1 MAQSDTYLDPAAPI
15 DDRVNDLLAR
25 LSVQEKAGQL
35 TQYFYLRSM
44 HPASDGADP
53 ADLPTEHRR
62 PPSQPAMVEAEIRA
76 GRAGSVLF
84 VRDPATRNELQRLA
98 VEHGPHRIPLIFGYD
113 VIHGLR
119 TIMPVPIAM
128 AASWDP
134 AVLEAAQ
141 ASAAEQAR
149 AVGISWTFAPMVDIA
164 RDPRWGRIVEGAG
177 EDPYLGAACAAA
189 QVRGFQGGP
198 DIGREGRVLAGPK
211 HFAGYGAARGGRDYE
226 DSEISDNELWNVY
239 LPPFK
244 AAVDAGAGNVM
255 SAYMDLCGVPACGNR
270 WLLTD
275 VLRGTFGFEG
285 FVVSDADA
293 VQSLTTQ
300 HFAEDL
306 TDAGARALM
315 AGLDMEM
322 GRDDAAYKR
331 LPEALGAGL
340 ITVEALDTAVRRVL
354 RVKFAMGLFEN
365 PYVDVEAAPAVLAD
379 PAHRR
384 VARTA
389 AESTLVLL
397 KNRPGPD
404 GARVL
409 PLGARGS
416 IAVVG
421 QLADSP
427 RDTLGPWVFDYD
439 PAEVTTILAGIRE
452 RAGSDVRV
460 DYAVG
465 EWAPPRRFPSMF
477 DEQEPTGSLPVRP
490 DDFDDEAAIDEAVR
504 LASGAGVAVV
514 VVGQAQNCIGEKA
527 SVSTLELPGHQL
539 DLLTAVAAALFGDVD
554 PAGRLPFTWPRT
566 VGQVPMIYSHDR
578 TFQPEGAGERYWDE
592 ESTPLYPF
600 GHGGSYTS
608 FEYSRPRVSAQTI
621 AVGEAVSVDVDV
633 TNTGARDGEEVV
645 QLYIHQRHGRSSRPV
660 RELKGFRRVAV
671 PAGRTIT
678 VEFGLGPDELSY
690 WSAASRTHVQDS
702 STTVDVYVGGS
713 SLAEATTSFEV
724 R

>member
-44 HPASDGADP
+44 HPASDGADS

-354 RVKFAMGLFEN
+354 RAKFAMGLFEN

-465 EWAPPRRFPSMF
+465 EWAPPRRFPS
-477 DEQEPTGSLPVRP
+477 DPTTSTTRPPSTRPCASPPAPGSPSSSSARLRTASGRRPPSPPWNCPGISSICSRRWPPPVRRP
-490 DDFDDEAAIDEAVR
+490 SPWSCPAAP
-504 LASGAGVAVV
+504 STCAG
-514 VVGQAQNCIGEKA
+514 
-527 SVSTLELPGHQL
+527 
-539 DLLTAVAAALFGDVD
+539 
-554 PAGRLPFTWPRT
+554 
-566 VGQVPMIYSHDR
+566 PMR
-578 TFQPEGAGERYWDE
+578 TFPPSCRCGTPARAADGRSPPLCSAT
-592 ESTPLYPF
+592 STPPDVCPSP
-600 GHGGSYTS
+600 G
-608 FEYSRPRVSAQTI
+608 RARSA
-621 AVGEAVSVDVDV
+621 
-633 TNTGARDGEEVV
+633 RC
-645 QLYIHQRHGRSSRPV
+645 R
-660 RELKGFRRVAV
+660 
-671 PAGRTIT
+671 
-678 VEFGLGPDELSY
+678 
-690 WSAASRTHVQDS
+690 
-702 STTVDVYVGGS
+702 
-713 SLAEATTSFEV
+713 
-724 R
+724 

>member
-15 DDRVNDLLAR
+15 DDRVNDLLAC

-354 RVKFAMGLFEN
+354 RAKFAMGLFEN

-477 DEQEPTGSLPVRP
+477 DEQEPAGSLPVRP